1 MALLESLV
9 MLFYEFF
16 KVGLFAIGGGL
27 ATLPFLNE
35 LQVRYDW
42 FTPDDITNMLAI
54 SESTPGPL
62 GVNMATYVGFK
73 NCGVIGGVVATLG
86 LIAPSI
92 IIIIIIARFL
102 RKFQDNPYVRYA
114 FYGLRPASAGLIAAA
129 ALDIGKVVV
138 FSGTVSFASASA
150 FFGALDL
157 KGILFGVLLLVLT
170 NIKKLKKIHPVFF
183 IAFAAVIGIVFRF
196 GGV

>member
-1 MALLESLV
+1 M
-9 MLFYEFF
+9 
-16 KVGLFAIGGGL
+16 
-27 ATLPFLNE
+27 
-35 LQVRYDW
+35 
-42 FTPDDITNMLAI
+42 
-54 SESTPGPL
+54 
-62 GVNMATYVGFK
+62 
-73 NCGVIGGVVATLG
+73 
-86 LIAPSI
+86 
-92 IIIIIIARFL
+92 
-102 RKFQDNPYVRYA
+102 RYA